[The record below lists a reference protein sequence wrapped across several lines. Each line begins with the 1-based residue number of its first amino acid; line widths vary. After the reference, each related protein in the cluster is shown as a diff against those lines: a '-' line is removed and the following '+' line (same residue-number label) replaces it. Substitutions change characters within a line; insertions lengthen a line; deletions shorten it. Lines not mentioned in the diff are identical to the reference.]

1 MGVGSTALINGF
13 ETFCL
18 AFCLAAILPPSGTS
32 DTSAIETFRFTRGIS
47 TRDTGG
53 GDTFVTFE
61 AVTFF
66 SGFATPMVG
75 MLVATV
81 GRDEDGGDSVITTGS
96 TALASSVGAASSC
109 ATSVTPLI
117 PSVLAVGGCNSCAT
131 IDPAA
136 KAIIAKNH
144 FKIAGAFAIGDSL
157 YATWGELSAVRRKK
171 AYVTK
176 VVYKIRQ
183 VTHALIAKTNFM
195 HACVDIGH
203 FSANRSPCSK
213 AWS

>member
-1 MGVGSTALINGF
+1 MGVGSAALIIGF
-13 ETFCL
+13 DTFCL
-18 AFCLAAILPPSGTS
+18 AFCLAAILPPSGTL
-32 DTSAIETFRFTRGIS
+32 DFERFGFARGIS

-75 MLVATV
+75 TLVTTV

-96 TALASSVGAASSC
+96 TAFASSVGAASSC
-109 ATSVTPLI
+109 ATSVTPPI
-117 PSVLAVGGCNSCAT
+117 PSVLAVGGCNNCAT

-157 YATWGELSAVRRKK
+157 YAALVNSRR
-171 AYVTK
+171 
-176 VVYKIRQ
+176 
-183 VTHALIAKTNFM
+183 
-195 HACVDIGH
+195 
-203 FSANRSPCSK
+203 
-213 AWS
+213 